1 MSSSLNES
9 STLERFEHSNAS
21 EIRNGIMFDF
31 YPGLPH
37 LYSQSPFLVLL
48 PSSTV
53 EELVMSPVA
62 TRAYREAP
70 VTRKATMLAASI
82 AFLGPQG
89 SGKTSLLRSL
99 MGQPFRLMEPTSL
112 KISISDDYYD
122 LKERT
127 DWLPST
133 AGLMYED
140 ELVRIIV
147 DDLLK
152 HVQQSV
158 FTSSPPADAPPPL
171 PRRRWRSQSFNGRQV
186 SDNVEETSNDLVST
200 VATNRLSGNF
210 EVIESGTLEG
220 KLELGVRPQPV
231 ADKPGNMRQRH
242 GKKSFIG
249 RFLRPKGGEKNQKG
263 FRRHYSDTAQRGNY
277 TDMGEANG
285 SVSPQFY
292 SPLPER
298 LIGKIKAS
306 LTGCSG
312 GSLPLEYFGKMVDLP
327 GSKSFEALK
336 PLFITEN
343 SICVLVYD
351 VSKDIL
357 SVPSPGVRRK
367 SPLGTREVK
376 EVKQNG
382 IDSPR
387 SQSPSTTY
395 LDQIMAEISN
405 VCLHWS
411 HSKADMTIKGP
422 RIILV
427 GTHSDKVPSS
437 VSNHNFEV
445 LRDAVRSS
453 PYAKY
458 IAMMKYVISSSSII
472 ERSAVDDLKKFVM
485 EVIKKACRQQ
495 VPLRWLRCVR
505 RFQGLAGKGVNFM
518 NLEDARKLVTELCDL
533 VRPDD
538 IMEVLEFLH
547 QNQVILHFHN
557 IHQLKA
563 IVITSPQWFARQVS
577 AVFSAPS
584 IIDVEGS
591 SYLELLPDQ
600 ALARSKGVLTSQL
613 LDFIWR
619 EKDVRANKNELLTIM
634 HKMDLICCMGSDS
647 QPLCPFTSVENLAQD
662 VSMRKN
668 QPPKFS
674 VSSVVVPTLVEEPMP
689 PQLSSLPLY
698 NVEQL
703 YFRFR
708 QGFVPSG
715 LFSRFIIRCIHSYP
729 TNFSIYRNAAT
740 FEVDATSLLMLST
753 GRDFIRVS
761 LHRIREHVTE
771 SLISSLAS
779 TNLDNLLNDDTQL
792 PNPDTCMV
800 ILMFI
805 QATMSDLI
813 QQWMPHTDYDLC
825 IACECHHPRAAA
837 AAGTT
842 TKIGP
847 RISTSSISS
856 SEDPKRHYVILSDV
870 DNLVQKCILHCEEG
884 TQVIALPT
892 LTCWFGVVPEEKST
906 KTSTS
911 DEIGK
916 YISCYWSTCCYSV
929 CYTVFGFNFIPK
941 PHPCGSGMGVI
952 LYRPGASQTTP
963 FHDASSLLV
972 QHVVIQYATQCS
984 VASTF

>member
-1 MSSSLNES
+1 
-9 STLERFEHSNAS
+9 
-21 EIRNGIMFDF
+21 
-31 YPGLPH
+31 
-37 LYSQSPFLVLL
+37 
-48 PSSTV
+48 
-53 EELVMSPVA
+53 MSPVA

-70 VTRKATMLAASI
+70 ITRKATMLAASI

-99 MGQPFRLMEPTSL
+99 MGEPFRLMEPMSL
-112 KISISDDYYD
+112 KISISDNYYD

-127 DWLPST
+127 NWLPST
-133 AGLMYED
+133 TGLMYED

-147 DDLLK
+147 EDLLK
-152 HVQQSV
+152 HMQSV
-158 FTSSPPADAPPPL
+158 FTSSPVADTPPPL
-171 PRRRWRSQSFNGRQV
+171 PRRRWRSQSFNGGQV
-186 SDNVEETSNDLVST
+186 SDNVEEPSHDLVST
-200 VATNRLSGNF
+200 VATSRLSGNF

-220 KLELGVRPQPV
+220 KLELGVRSQPV

-242 GKKSFIG
+242 GKRSFIG
-249 RFLRPKGGEKNQKG
+249 RFLRSKGGEKDQRG
-263 FRRHYSDTAQRGNY
+263 VRRHYSDSAQRGNY
-277 TDMGEANG
+277 TDSGEANG

-292 SPLPER
+292 SSLPER
-298 LIGKIKAS
+298 LIAKIKAS
-306 LTGCSG
+306 LTNCSG
-312 GSLPLEYFGKMVDLP
+312 GSLPLEYFGKMVDIP
-327 GSKSFEALK
+327 GSTSFEALK

-343 SICVLVYD
+343 SICILVYD
-351 VSKDIL
+351 VSRDIL
-357 SVPSPGVRRK
+357 SVPSPGLRRK
-367 SPLGTREVK
+367 SPVGAR

-395 LDQIMAEISN
+395 LDQIMTEISN

-422 RIILV
+422 RIVLV

-445 LRDAVRSS
+445 LRDAVKSS

-458 IAMMKYVISSSSII
+458 IAMMRYIISSSSII
-472 ERSAVDDLKKFVM
+472 ERSAIDDLKKFVM

-518 NLEDARKLVTELCDL
+518 SLEDARKLVTELCDL
-533 VRPDD
+533 VRPED

-547 QNQVILHFHN
+547 QNQVIPHFHH

-600 ALARSKGVLTSQL
+600 ALARSKGILTNQL

-619 EKDVRANKNELLTIM
+619 EKDVHANKDELLTIM

-647 QPLCPFTSVENLAQD
+647 QPLCPFTSVENVAQD
-662 VSMRKN
+662 VNMRKN

-674 VSSVVVPTLVEEPMP
+674 VSSVVVPTLVEDPMP
-689 PQLSSLPLY
+689 PQLSSLPVY

-708 QGFVPSG
+708 QGFIPSG
-715 LFSRFIIRCIHSYP
+715 LFSRFVVRCIHSYP
-729 TNFSIYRNAAT
+729 NNFSTYRNAAT

-753 GRDFIRVS
+753 GKDFIRVG
-761 LHRIREHVTE
+761 LHRIREHRTE

-813 QQWMPHTDYDLC
+813 QQWMPHVDYDLC
-825 IACECHHPRAAA
+825 IACDCHHPRAAA

-842 TKIGP
+842 KIGP
-847 RISTSSISS
+847 RISTSSLSS

-870 DNLVQKCILHCEEG
+870 DNLLHKSILHCEEG
-884 TQVIALPT
+884 TQVTALPT

-911 DEIGK
+911 DEIGN
-916 YISCYWSTCCYSV
+916 YTIFCY
-929 CYTVFGFNFIPK
+929 
-941 PHPCGSGMGVI
+941 CGSIYPKLCG
-952 LYRPGASQTTP
+952 
-963 FHDASSLLV
+963 LV
-972 QHVVIQYATQCS
+972 
-984 VASTF
+984 

>member
-1 MSSSLNES
+1 
-9 STLERFEHSNAS
+9 
-21 EIRNGIMFDF
+21 
-31 YPGLPH
+31 
-37 LYSQSPFLVLL
+37 
-48 PSSTV
+48 
-53 EELVMSPVA
+53 MSPVA
-62 TRAYREAP
+62 TRTYREAP

-99 MGQPFRLMEPTSL
+99 MGEPFRLMEPMSL
-112 KISISDDYYD
+112 KISISDNYYD

-127 DWLPST
+127 NWLPST

-147 DDLLK
+147 EDLLK
-152 HVQQSV
+152 HIQSV
-158 FTSSPPADAPPPL
+158 FTSSPAADTPPPL
-171 PRRRWRSQSFNGRQV
+171 PRRRWRSQSFNGGQV
-186 SDNVEETSNDLVST
+186 SDNVEQPSRDLVST
-200 VATNRLSGNF
+200 AATSRLSGNF

-242 GKKSFIG
+242 GMRSFIG
-249 RFLRPKGGEKNQKG
+249 RFLRSKGGEKDQKAV
-263 FRRHYSDTAQRGNY
+263 RRHYSDTAQRGNY
-277 TDMGEANG
+277 TDGETNG
-285 SVSPQFY
+285 SGSPQFY

-298 LIGKIKAS
+298 LIAKIKAS
-306 LTGCSG
+306 LTNCSG
-312 GSLPLEYFGKMVDLP
+312 GSLPLEYFGKMVDIP
-327 GSKSFEALK
+327 GSTSFEALK

-343 SICVLVYD
+343 SICILVYD

-357 SVPSPGVRRK
+357 SVPSPGLRRK
-367 SPLGTREVK
+367 SPVGARDVK

-382 IDSPR
+382 IDSPK
-387 SQSPSTTY
+387 SQLPSTTY

-422 RIILV
+422 RIVLV

-445 LRDAVRSS
+445 LRDVVKSS

-458 IAMMKYVISSSSII
+458 IAMMRYIISSSSII
-472 ERSAVDDLKKFVM
+472 ERSAIDDLKKFVM

-518 NLEDARKLVTELCDL
+518 SLEDARKLVTELCDL
-533 VRPDD
+533 VRPED
-538 IMEVLEFLH
+538 IIEVLEFLH
-547 QNQVILHFHN
+547 QNQVILHFHH

-600 ALARSKGVLTSQL
+600 ALARSKGILTNQL

-619 EKDVRANKNELLTIM
+619 EKDVHANKDELLTIM

-647 QPLCPFTSVENLAQD
+647 QPLCPFTSVEKVAQD
-662 VSMRKN
+662 VNMRKN

-689 PQLSSLPLY
+689 SQLSSLPVY

-708 QGFVPSG
+708 QGFIPSG
-715 LFSRFIIRCIHSYP
+715 LFSRFVVRCIHSYP
-729 TNFSIYRNAAT
+729 NNFSIYRNAAT

-753 GRDFIRVS
+753 GKDFIRVG

-771 SLISSLAS
+771 SLITSLAS

-800 ILMFI
+800 ILMFV

-813 QQWMPHTDYDLC
+813 QQWMPHVDYDLC
-825 IACECHHPRAAA
+825 IACDCHHPRAAA

-842 TKIGP
+842 KIGP
-847 RISTSSISS
+847 RISTSSLSS
-856 SEDPKRHYVILSDV
+856 SEDPKRHYVVLSDV
-870 DNLVQKCILHCEEG
+870 DNLVQKSILHCEEG
-884 TQVIALPT
+884 TQVTALPT

-911 DEIGK
+911 DEIGN
-916 YISCYWSTCCYSV
+916 
-929 CYTVFGFNFIPK
+929 YT
-941 PHPCGSGMGVI
+941 
-952 LYRPGASQTTP
+952 
-963 FHDASSLLV
+963 
-972 QHVVIQYATQCS
+972 
-984 VASTF
+984 